1 MVQLGKIILTDP
13 MLAIWQYDIIVVTS
27 KDMSIGASVHTST
40 FFLGGRDSRSGKEA
54 CVRGIVLEQHTISEE
69 KHQSYNITRSS

>member
-40 FFLGGRDSRSGKEA
+40 FGGGGGE
-54 CVRGIVLEQHTISEE
+54 GF
-69 KHQSYNITRSS
+69 